1 MNEAVNNNFTSRKLH
16 EDEIRGNPG
25 DDKVAYSELTVYERK
40 KAVIQA
46 GCGFFCGEIR
56 HAICVFVLR
65 YRLRKLF

>member
-40 KAVIQA
+40 K
-46 GCGFFCGEIR
+46 GCKPNQG
-56 HAICVFVLR
+56 AALN
-65 YRLRKLF
+65 